1 MYPRMFWL
9 VCGVLSLTVALAG
22 CGGNAAKEATEAA
35 VNAAQTAITGIQ
47 GEAAKYVP
55 DQLSAAQN
63 AIQAANT
70 ALAKGDLQTALTD
83 AREAIDKAKVLE
95 SASAEK
101 KDELTKDWSR
111 FTQSFPKTL
120 EAVHWRIEAYSHGAK
135 LPAGLDQ
142 QILDDAKTQ
151 YASLKQG
158 WSDAAATFQQGDLV
172 AACQKASILKDAL
185 PKLMESLA
193 MKTS

>member
-1 MYPRMFWL
+1 MYPRKFWL
-9 VCGVLSLTVALAG
+9 VCGVLSLTVGSGG

-55 DQLSAAQN
+55 DQLRAAQN
-63 AIQAANT
+63 AIQSANA

-83 AREAIDKAKVLE
+83 ARDAIGKAKVLE

-101 KDELTKDWSR
+101 KDELTKDWSH
-111 FTQSFPKTL
+111 FSQTFPKNL

-142 QILDDAKTQ
+142 QILDDAKAQ
-151 YASLKQG
+151 YATLKQG
-158 WSDAAATFQQGDLV
+158 WSDAATTFQQGDLV
-172 AACQKASILKDAL
+172 AACQKAAILNDAL

-193 MKTS
+193 MKIS

>member
-1 MYPRMFWL
+1 MYPKMFWL
-9 VCGVLSLTVALAG
+9 VCGILSITVGLAG

-47 GEAAKYVP
+47 GEAEKYVP
-55 DQLSAAQN
+55 DQLSAAQH
-63 AIQAANT
+63 AIQSANA

-101 KDELTKDWSR
+101 KDEFTKDWSH
-111 FTQSFPKTL
+111 FSQTFPKTL

-151 YASLKQG
+151 YATLKQG
-158 WSDAAATFQQGDLV
+158 WSDAAATFQQGGLV
-172 AACQKASILKDAL
+172 AACQKASVLKDAL
-185 PKLMESLA
+185 PKLMESLG
-193 MKTS
+193 MKIS

>member
-1 MYPRMFWL
+1 M
-9 VCGVLSLTVALAG
+9 GSLLKLA
-22 CGGNAAKEATEAA
+22 
-35 VNAAQTAITGIQ
+35 
-47 GEAAKYVP
+47 
-55 DQLSAAQN
+55 SSS
-63 AIQAANT
+63 
-70 ALAKGDLQTALTD
+70 
-83 AREAIDKAKVLE
+83 REAIDKAKVLE

-111 FTQSFPKTL
+111 FTQTFPKTL

>member
-111 FTQSFPKTL
+111 FTQSFPKNSRSRSL
-120 EAVHWRIEAYSHGAK
+120 EN
-135 LPAGLDQ
+135 
-142 QILDDAKTQ
+142 
-151 YASLKQG
+151 
-158 WSDAAATFQQGDLV
+158 
-172 AACQKASILKDAL
+172 
-185 PKLMESLA
+185 
-193 MKTS
+193 

>member
-9 VCGVLSLTVALAG
+9 VCGVLSITVSLAG

-35 VNAAQTAITGIQ
+35 VNAAQTAIAGIQ

-63 AIQAANT
+63 AIQSANA

-111 FTQSFPKTL
+111 FTQTFPKTL

-135 LPAGLDQ
+135 LPPGLDQ

-151 YASLKQG
+151 YAALKQS
-158 WSDAAATFQQGDLV
+158 WSDASATFQQGDLV
-172 AACQKASILKDAL
+172 AACQKASALKDAL
-185 PKLMESLA
+185 PKLIESLG
-193 MKTS
+193 MKIS

>member
-9 VCGVLSLTVALAG
+9 VCGIISLTVSVVG
-22 CGGNAAKEATEAA
+22 CGGNAAREATEAA

-47 GEAAKYVP
+47 GEAGKYVP

-63 AIQAANT
+63 AIQSANN

-111 FTQSFPKTL
+111 LTNPSQKLSKPFTGELKPTPTAPNFP
-120 EAVHWRIEAYSHGAK
+120 
-135 LPAGLDQ
+135 PASTN
-142 QILDDAKTQ
+142 KFSTMRKRNTPR
-151 YASLKQG
+151 SN
-158 WSDAAATFQQGDLV
+158 
-172 AACQKASILKDAL
+172 KAGQT
-185 PKLMESLA
+185 PPQH
-193 MKTS
+193 